1 MSQVRKFQNGGE
13 TAAPT
18 KQESSTAKTYKL
30 IINGREINL
39 DQDGLADFRKAGS
52 GQGGMMGNVYADI
65 ADALQAGNTVRYN
78 SDTNTI
84 SGVDFKR
91 IDPQIIEN
99 VNKNQVWNNKARRRA
114 NRWARWNTQEHQ
126 FNSALAS
133 IGNINFVKKTE

>member
-1 MSQVRKFQNGGE
+1 MKKFLLLMILAFATSLSLVGQ
-13 TAAPT
+13 
-18 KQESSTAKTYKL
+18 SYRL
-30 IINGREINL
+30 IINGQERIL
-39 DQDGLADFRKAGS
+39 DDASLAQFRKAGS
-52 GQGGMMGNVYADI
+52 GHGGMMGNVYADI

-114 NRWARWNTQEHQ
+114 NRWARWNTPEHQ

-133 IGNINFVKKTE
+133 IGNINFVQKTE

>member
-1 MSQVRKFQNGGE
+1 MILAFATSLSLAGQSYRF
-13 TAAPT
+13 
-18 KQESSTAKTYKL
+18 
-30 IINGREINL
+30 IINGQERIL
-39 DQDGLADFRKAGS
+39 DDDSLAQFRKAGS

-114 NRWARWNTQEHQ
+114 NRWARCNTPEHQ

-133 IGNINFVKKTE
+133 IGNINFVNKPE